1 MTDNPLAKLAELEPV
16 DRLLGATLSIA
27 LMVRFM
33 MNEIGM
39 DTLERVF
46 GTEATANI
54 RRFATELE
62 AIRDAAIRLEHH
74 KAVAIVLEAMRDN
87 PIRQEL
93 VKRGTA

>member
-1 MTDNPLAKLAELEPV
+1 MTDNPFAKLAELEPV

-54 RRFATELE
+54 RCFATQLE
-62 AIRDAAIRLEHH
+62 AIRDSAIRLEHH